1 MQAKLIDYM
10 GTDVSVV
17 DAARVSF
24 RKKSES
30 KVMSDGDTKLVRYL
44 AKHGHFT
51 PFTHA
56 TITIH
61 EKVPIFVA
69 RQRFKHVVGFS
80 YNEVS
85 RRYVSDEPEF
95 HYPREWRVRPESIK
109 QGSTDET
116 IKTFWNNPSAEPI
129 SQAYES
135 VVMAAKS
142 CYNDMIS
149 SGVCPEQAR
158 MVLPQS
164 MYTEYYVTG
173 SLFAWA
179 RAYNLRIETHAQK
192 EIQELAREWNLVI
205 RPLFPVTWGALVDEE
220 TNSR

>member
-1 MQAKLIDYM
+1 MQAKLIDFM
-10 GTDVSVV
+10 GTDISVV

-24 RKKSES
+24 RKKS
-30 KVMSDGDTKLVRYL
+30 DTKDMSVGDKKLVQYL

-109 QGSTDET
+109 QGSTEET
-116 IKTFWNNPSAEPI
+116 ITTFWNNPSAEPI

-179 RAYNLRIETHAQK
+179 RAYKLRIEFHAQK
-192 EIQELAREWNLVI
+192 EIQELAREWNLI
-205 RPLFPVTWGALVDEE
+205 IETLFPVSWNALVNEE
-220 TNSR
+220 KDSC